1 MAFDFWANFQYYSLG
16 ELVWMRNKASK
27 ASKVSYVRPL
37 KDFLQGD
44 RSIVLSCGRWGRA
57 RNGCALH
64 LTQTVLCFLTEAS
77 AAHGDGIDLL
87 SSTRAQNQ
95 EKNDGIASPWAIN
108 EVKSLYSCTD
118 IGDCGGDQRDRCLSP
133 PSESGRF
140 VTTTRGSVRGSPPQ
154 GMRLHTIRMA
164 VYSGERSLFH
174 VGDNL
179 LRQAI

>member
-87 SSTRAQNQ
+87 SSTRAQTAYTEPGEEWWNCQ
-95 EKNDGIASPWAIN
+95 PMGHQWSKVTLQLHRHWRLWRWPEGPMPQPTLRVR
-108 EVKSLYSCTD
+108 EVCYYHQRVCQRVATT
-118 IGDCGGDQRDRCLSP
+118 GDAPTHYQN
-133 PSESGRF
+133 
-140 VTTTRGSVRGSPPQ
+140 GSVFW
-154 GMRLHTIRMA
+154 
-164 VYSGERSLFH
+164 GEKLVSCRW
-174 VGDNL
+174 
-179 LRQAI
+179 